1 MSTILA
7 EILWAAFVAEHN
19 LPFTI
24 MEHLPQAA
32 AKAYPDSKIAADV
45 ACGRKKTTAITKHVI
60 GSENFLNICEDLRN
74 NKFSLII
81 DESTDRSCKKHLCLV
96 VRYMKNGI
104 IKDKFFD
111 LIQLQDAT
119 ANSLYQIIVDK
130 FAENRIPYKDNLI
143 GFASDGANV
152 IMGAHHSVISLLKND
167 VPSLF
172 IMKCIC
178 HSFHLCASYACQK
191 LPRFVEDVTR
201 DIYNYFSS
209 SPKRVGEFVEFQI
222 FANVKI
228 HKILHPCQ
236 TRWLSVHKVVKR
248 ILEQYG
254 ALYLYFNDAVMK
266 KNDILAAE
274 NIFAK
279 LQDPTTK
286 LFLQFL
292 DFILPLFNQL
302 NLEMQSESPKIHVVY
317 KNICNVLRTI
327 YECFLKRN
335 YIQSTEIENIDPKNP
350 HNYVKLEDLYLGANV
365 VLTINNLNAEQ
376 LHFFRCRCLDFLIE
390 GCVQIHNR
398 FPLKNNN
405 LKKMTF
411 LNPEEVKRGNIN
423 SLVDVVRLFPNL
435 VKNAELQAIDTEWR
449 LLRNNSELNKLDN
462 DIQVFWHQVTSMK
475 LGNNEMA
482 FPVLSRFVQNILCL
496 PHSSANV
503 ERQFSAIN
511 LMKTKV
517 RSKLETDTIRGLLHS
532 KQYITN
538 DDKNCHTFD
547 INNKLVEK
555 MTDRILK
562 NLDEEK

>member
-1 MSTILA
+1 M
-7 EILWAAFVAEHN
+7 
-19 LPFTI
+19 
-24 MEHLPQAA
+24 
-32 AKAYPDSKIAADV
+32 
-45 ACGRKKTTAITKHVI
+45 
-60 GSENFLNICEDLRN
+60 
-74 NKFSLII
+74 
-81 DESTDRSCKKHLCLV
+81 
-96 VRYMKNGI
+96 
-104 IKDKFFD
+104 
-111 LIQLQDAT
+111 
-119 ANSLYQIIVDK
+119 
-130 FAENRIPYKDNLI
+130 
-143 GFASDGANV
+143 
-152 IMGAHHSVISLLKND
+152 MGAHHSVMSLLKND

-191 LPRFVEDVTR
+191 QPRFVEDVTR

-350 HNYVKLEDLYLGANV
+350 HNY
-365 VLTINNLNAEQ
+365 
-376 LHFFRCRCLDFLIE
+376 
-390 GCVQIHNR
+390 
-398 FPLKNNN
+398 
-405 LKKMTF
+405 
-411 LNPEEVKRGNIN
+411 EVKRGNIN

-482 FPVLSRFVQNILCL
+482 FPLLSRFVQNILCL

-517 RSKLETDTIRGLLHS
+517 RNKLETDTIHGLLHS
-532 KQYITN
+532 KQYI
-538 DDKNCHTFD
+538 
-547 INNKLVEK
+547 
-555 MTDRILK
+555 
-562 NLDEEK
+562 